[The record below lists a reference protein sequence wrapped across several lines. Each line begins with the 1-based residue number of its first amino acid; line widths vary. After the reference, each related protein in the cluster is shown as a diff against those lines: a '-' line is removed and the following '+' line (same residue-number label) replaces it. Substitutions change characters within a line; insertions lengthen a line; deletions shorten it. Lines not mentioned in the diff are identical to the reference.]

1 VTVAEIDP
9 SEEAGA
15 RRIEGSTAT
24 GQRLFGAVAVAITA
38 LVVTLL
44 GLRLR
49 YGVDLLDES
58 YYAAVSY
65 RFALGMRPLLDDL
78 SVHQFASFLVAPVV
92 RAWLWL
98 NGDLNG
104 IILGLRVV
112 YFAVALAAAA
122 VAFVFLRKVTDWRIA
137 LISSACSLGLVPY
150 LWFAPSYNTITM
162 LSISL
167 ATSLVGIALLKGSPP
182 WMLVLSG
189 MALGSTT
196 IAYPSQGLTVAV
208 ALVLL
213 GMLSRS
219 WKASAYAAS
228 GVALVGLVLLVTVR
242 AALPGVWDVLAYNR
256 YSSPLAGYL
265 NVGPRIP
272 ILVRG
277 FIGATYLAP
286 ATYLLLTMAGFRFLR
301 RRVPTILLVALPVVV
316 LMAIHVDYGGL
327 RTLNA
332 ATLLLLAVLVSGL
345 GHVGSSERAALK
357 FALAVG
363 LSAGAVFAISSNT
376 GFTAFGIG
384 AAAVGAPAMA
394 VLLINA
400 REAFGRRLAPERA
413 IGATIALG
421 SVCALIILAL
431 CWSVAVRDGG
441 YPWRLQQPAT
451 GPYAGLFT
459 TPTVAAGIVKRSED
473 FALVTSASDRIYVY
487 DAEPALHLFSR
498 ARPVAPFMFLGSEGG
513 SLPLSRYVISWLER
527 AEHRPTVVV
536 VNAYGWTHRTSL
548 PADHLM
554 DHIAEK
560 YTPIMVTADYV
571 VLRPK

>member
-1 VTVAEIDP
+1 MTVAEIDP
-9 SEEAGA
+9 SDEAGA
-15 RRIEGSTAT
+15 HRIEGSTAT

-38 LVVTLL
+38 LVVALL

-92 RAWLWL
+92 RIWLWL

-112 YFAVALAAAA
+112 YFAVAVAAAA
-122 VAFVFLRKVTDWRIA
+122 VAFMFLRKVTDWRIA
-137 LISSACSLGLVPY
+137 LLSSACALGLVPY

-167 ATSLVGIALLKGSPP
+167 ATSLMGIALLNGNPP
-182 WMLVLSG
+182 WMLFLSG
-189 MALGSTT
+189 AALGSAA
-196 IAYPSQGLTVAV
+196 IAYPTQGLTLAV

-213 GMLSRS
+213 GVLARS

-228 GVALVGLVLLVTVR
+228 GVAIVGLVLLVTVR
-242 AALPGVWDVLAYNR
+242 DALPGVGDVLAYNR
-256 YSSPLAGYL
+256 FSSPLAGYL
-265 NVGPRIP
+265 NVGPRVP

-286 ATYLLLTMAGFRFLR
+286 ATYLLLVIAGFRLLR
-301 RRVPTILLVALPVVV
+301 RRVPMILLVALPVAA
-316 LMAIHVDYGGL
+316 LMAIHVDYSAL

-332 ATLLLLAVLVSGL
+332 ATLLLIAALVSGV
-345 GHVGSSERAALK
+345 GRVGSSERTALQ

-363 LSAGAVFAISSNT
+363 LSAASVFAISSNT

-400 REAFGRRLAPERA
+400 REALRRRLAPERA

-421 SVCALIILAL
+421 SACALIILAL

-441 YPWRLQQPAT
+441 YAWRLQRPAT
-451 GPYAGLFT
+451 GPFAGLFT
-459 TPTVAAGIVKRSED
+459 TPKVAAGIAKRSVD
-473 FALVTSASDRIYVY
+473 FARVTDVNDRIYVY

-513 SLPLSRYVISWLER
+513 SLPLSRYVISWLEKP
-527 AEHRPTVVV
+527 EHRPTVVV
-536 VNAYGWTHRTSL
+536 VNAYAWSHRASL

-560 YTPIMVTADYV
+560 FTPIMVTADYI